1 MLKQLLRVVS
11 VGLLTVLFSAVSSA
25 AGPDNS
31 ANALR
36 DTLAATT
43 SLSGQFEQTLRDA
56 EGETIEA
63 SSGSFVLQRPG
74 RFFWH
79 TQKPFE
85 QQLISDGSTIWL
97 YDPDLLQVTVRPVDD
112 SLKATPA
119 ALLSESAES
128 LTEAFRITRSVGQ
141 QGLEVFGL
149 APINEDGLFARLEL
163 EFDGQQLQR
172 IIVHDSLGQTTEF
185 ALIDT
190 VRNQPVDAA
199 QFSFNAPEGVDV
211 LID

>member
-1 MLKQLLRVVS
+1 MLKRLLTTVS
-11 VGLLTVLFSAVSSA
+11 VGLFAVVLSA
-25 AGPDNS
+25 AGSAAEQDNS
-31 ANALR
+31 ASALR

-56 EGETIEA
+56 EGELIET
-63 SSGSFVLQRPG
+63 SSGRFVLQRPG

-119 ALLSESAES
+119 VLLSESAES
-128 LTEAFRITRSVGQ
+128 LAKAFRITRSVGQ

-149 APINEDGLFARLEL
+149 APIDDDGLFARLEL
-163 EFDGQQLQR
+163 VFDGQQLQS
-172 IIVHDSLGQTTEF
+172 IVVHDSLGQTTEF
-185 ALIDT
+185 ALT
-190 VRNQPVDAA
+190 KTTRNKPIDAA
-199 QFSFNAPEGVDV
+199 QFTFSAPEGVDV